1 MNTFTYLTWK
11 ETGSEERN
19 TEEESCACQSN
30 AYTSVIFSHVV
41 ILVFDDGGVD
51 VEVIAGTMTYK

>member
-1 MNTFTYLTWK
+1 MDTFRYLTWR

-19 TEEESCACQSN
+19 TEEESSACQSN

-41 ILVFDDGGVD
+41 FGDGGVD